1 MDLVLRRYKLTDAEI
16 VMDLVLQR
24 YKLTDA
30 EIAMDLM
37 LQRYKLIPLLNLS
50 WTWCYGDTN

>member
-50 WTWCYGDTN
+50 WTWCYSDTN